1 MSLEDTVAIFL
12 SKELGYLWYF
22 PSVPNTIKKKIISLG
37 FFFQMKAGENI
48 SPVA

>member
-22 PSVPNTIKKKIISLG
+22 PSVPNTIKKKDPKFR
-37 FFFQMKAGENI
+37 FFFQMKAGENS

>member
-22 PSVPNTIKKKIISLG
+22 PSVPNTIKKKNPKFRGRRKQLSSSL
-37 FFFQMKAGENI
+37 E
-48 SPVA
+48 